1 MQYEVDVLIVGAGL
15 AGIGFAHH
23 LQNACPTRSY
33 KILESRPSIGGT
45 WDLFRYPGV
54 RSDSD
59 MHTYGYSFKPW
70 QDERAIAPG
79 GLIRDYII
87 EAAREADID
96 KHIHYGHSVKEARWD
111 RLTAKWTVL
120 AFQSDT
126 GESVHITCSWL
137 QLCTGYYSYT
147 QGYTP
152 DFPGQNNFRGEII
165 HPQAWPEAVSLSGKR
180 IIVIGSGAT
189 AVTLIP
195 SLIKVAGHVVM
206 LQRSPSFIH
215 ALPSVDAFSKR
226 VRQLLPKKWAHL
238 LIRWLG
244 SRLED
249 REYTEARK
257 DPDKALKHFL
267 RDTRQ
272 ALPAGYDV
280 EKHFLPRYGAWDQR
294 VCVSPDGDFF
304 DAISTG
310 KASVETEEIDA
321 FTDAGIRL
329 NTGKELSADII
340 ITATGLNMVLGGDII
355 FYVDDKV
362 INLKDR
368 FLYRGNMLS
377 DMPNLSLSTGTF
389 TASYTPR
396 IELVAKYVCR
406 LLNHLVDQ
414 GLSDATPLLPPTKG
428 EQRGR
433 AYIEGFSAGYVRRA
447 IGGLPRQ
454 GKEEPWRNEQSF
466 RENKR
471 LLTAA
476 VDDGVLQFRHAPG

>member
-1 MQYEVDVLIVGAGL
+1 MQYDVDVLIIGAGL

-23 LQNACPTRSY
+23 LQDACPTRSY
-33 KILESRPSIGGT
+33 KILESRDSMGGT
-45 WDLFRYPGV
+45 WNLFRYPGV

-59 MHTYGYSFKPW
+59 MHIYGYSFKPW

-79 GLIRDYII
+79 GVINDYIVDAAKEANI
-87 EAAREADID
+87 EE
-96 KHIHYGHSVKEARWD
+96 HIHYGHSVKEARWD
-111 RLTAKWTVL
+111 RLTAKWKVR

-126 GESVHITCSWL
+126 GESVQITCSWL
-137 QLCTGYYSYT
+137 QLCTGYYSYA
-147 QGYTP
+147 QGYVP

-195 SLIKVAGHVVM
+195 SLTEVADHVVM

-215 ALPSVDAFSKR
+215 ALPSIDTFSKWI
-226 VRQLLPKKWAHL
+226 RQLLPEKWAHL
-238 LIRWLG
+238 LIRWQG
-244 SRLED
+244 SRMED
-249 REYTEARK
+249 QEYAETRK
-257 DPDKALKHFL
+257 DPDEALKHFL

-280 EKHFLPRYGAWDQR
+280 EKHFLPRYNAWDQR

-310 KASVETEEIDA
+310 KASVETEEIDT
-321 FTDAGIRL
+321 FTEAGIRL
-329 NTGKELSADII
+329 NTGKELAADII
-340 ITATGLNMVLGGDII
+340 VTATGLNMVLGGDITL
-355 FYVDDKV
+355 YVDDDV
-362 INLKDR
+362 INLEDR

-377 DMPNLSLSTGTF
+377 DIPNLSLSTGTF

-396 IELVAKYVCR
+396 IELIAKYVCR
-406 LLNHLVDQ
+406 VLNHLEDQ
-414 GLSDATPLLPPTKG
+414 GLSDATPLLPSAEA
-428 EQRGR
+428 EQPGR
-433 AYIEGFSAGYVRRA
+433 PYIEGFSAGYVRRA
-447 IGGLPRQ
+447 IDDLPRQ
-454 GKEEPWRNEQSF
+454 GNQAPWRNEQSF

-476 VDDGVLQFRHAPG
+476 VDDGVLQFRRDSG

>member
-23 LQNACPTRSY
+23 LQEACPTRSY
-33 KILESRPSIGGT
+33 KILESGDSMGGT
-45 WDLFRYPGV
+45 WNLFRYPGV

-59 MHTYGYSFKPW
+59 MHIYGYSFKPW

-79 GLIRDYII
+79 GVIRDYII
-87 EAAREADID
+87 DAAKEANID
-96 KHIHYGHSVKEARWD
+96 EHIHYAHRVKEARWD
-111 RLTAKWTVL
+111 RLTAKWKVL

-126 GESVHITCSWL
+126 GESVQITCSWL
-137 QLCTGYYSYT
+137 QLCTGYYSYA
-147 QGYTP
+147 QGYSP

-195 SLIKVAGHVVM
+195 SLTKVADHVVM

-215 ALPSVDAFSKR
+215 ALPSIDTFSKK
-226 VRQLLPKKWAHL
+226 VRQLLPEKWAHL
-238 LIRWLG
+238 LIRWQG

-249 REYTEARK
+249 REYSETRK
-257 DPDKALKHFL
+257 EPGEALKHFL
-267 RDTRQ
+267 QDTRQ

-280 EKHFLPRYGAWDQR
+280 EKHFLPRYNAWDQR

-304 DAISTG
+304 EAIRSG
-310 KASVETEEIDA
+310 KASVETEEIEA
-321 FTDAGIRL
+321 FTETGIRL
-329 NTGKELSADII
+329 NTGKELAADII
-340 ITATGLNMVLGGDII
+340 VTATGLNMVLGGDIKL
-355 FYVDDKV
+355 YVDDEV
-362 INLKDR
+362 INLGER

-377 DMPNLSLSTGTF
+377 DIPNLSLSTGTF

-406 LLNHLVDQ
+406 ILRHLEDQ
-414 GLSDATPLLPPTKG
+414 NLSDATPLLPSAEAGQP
-428 EQRGR
+428 GR
-433 AYIEGFSAGYVRRA
+433 PYIEGFSAGYVRRA
-447 IGGLPRQ
+447 INDLPKQ
-454 GKEEPWRNEQSF
+454 GKQAPWRNEQSF

-476 VDDGVLQFRHAPG
+476 IDDGVLQFRRDPG